1 MRQGP
6 TVRRQPAARR
16 WLGRAAVAGPCG
28 GGPQSDSAPNMPGS
42 YAPPGMRVITLNR
55 LAVLIIAITMTRV
68 PYARAVRT
76 AVSPAHG
83 DEFAVRP

>member
-16 WLGRAAVAGPCG
+16 WLGRAG
-28 GGPQSDSAPNMPGS
+28 GGPRSDSAPNMPGS
-42 YAPPGMRVITLNR
+42 YAPPDMRVITLHR
-55 LAVLIIAITMTRV
+55 LAALIIAIAATRV

-76 AVSPAHG
+76 ASDVMEKPAARSP
-83 DEFAVRP
+83 